1 MYFIFDCFQDMEIPV
16 LISQS
21 FQMSGL
27 HKEALQ
33 AAELV
38 LKQVIIEKY
47 LNSTFLVIN
56 DFDNTFPRKKIMT
69 GKNLQDRHNP
79 QALIAKAEVLFS
91 TCNFEHA
98 LKLFTRYFKDY
109 KLLIFLLF
117 EMCPEYRIPYF
128 SIKSNCDSI
137 EEQLGNLKRS
147 EVQKY
152 FQGHYGS
159 ALEEK
164 D

>member
-1 MYFIFDCFQDMEIPV
+1 
-16 LISQS
+16 
-21 FQMSGL
+21 
-27 HKEALQ
+27 
-33 AAELV
+33 
-38 LKQVIIEKY
+38 
-47 LNSTFLVIN
+47 
-56 DFDNTFPRKKIMT
+56 MT
-69 GKNLQDRHNP
+69 GNNLQDRHNP

-98 LKLFTRYFKDY
+98 LKFFTRNLKDY

-117 EMCPEYRIPYF
+117 EMCREYQIPYF

-137 EEQLGNLKRS
+137 EEQLGNLKKS